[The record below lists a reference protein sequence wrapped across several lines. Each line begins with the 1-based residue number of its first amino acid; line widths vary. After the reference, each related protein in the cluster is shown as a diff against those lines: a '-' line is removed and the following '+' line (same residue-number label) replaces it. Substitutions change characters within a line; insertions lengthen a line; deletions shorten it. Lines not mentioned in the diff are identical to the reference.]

1 MGRWEGGDICI
12 CMANSHCCTAETK
25 KKTVKQ
31 LSSPIKKIFKQ
42 TNKLHGRAESSD
54 LALGGHESAFSL
66 IGGFLTK
73 TNFPSTNNCL
83 LDTEASYTKVFLMM
97 KITLHDLTPKGRKIQ
112 DKVKSH

>member
-1 MGRWEGGDICI
+1 MAGWGGGREGIYVYVWLI
-12 CMANSHCCTAETK
+12 HI
-25 KKTVKQ
+25 VVQ
-31 LSSPIKKIFKQ
+31 HKQ